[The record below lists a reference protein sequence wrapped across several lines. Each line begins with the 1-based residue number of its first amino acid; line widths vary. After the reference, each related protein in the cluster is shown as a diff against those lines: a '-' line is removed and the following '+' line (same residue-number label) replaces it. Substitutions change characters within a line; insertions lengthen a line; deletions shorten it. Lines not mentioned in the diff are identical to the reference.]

1 MDRFADSPFASVCVV
16 NGMLCS
22 GRPTILL
29 ERDNDSE
36 FALAERI
43 FGFCIARCSDPGA
56 IFQDFQMLRTLTMR
70 LQGILGSK

>member
-1 MDRFADSPFASVCVV
+1 MDRFAESPFASVCVV

-29 ERDNDSE
+29 ERDDSE

-70 LQGILGSK
+70 LQGILGS